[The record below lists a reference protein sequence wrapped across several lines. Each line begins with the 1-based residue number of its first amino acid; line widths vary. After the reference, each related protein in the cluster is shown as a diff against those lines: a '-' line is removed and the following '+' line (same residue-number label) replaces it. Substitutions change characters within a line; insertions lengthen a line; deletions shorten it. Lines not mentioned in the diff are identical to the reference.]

1 MVVQVI
7 EHNYPDLTNKR
18 IAGFDFDWTLVC
30 PKGSTVWSC
39 NRYDWKY
46 LYKNCNEILS
56 SYDVMGMTIVI
67 VTYQSRTYKI
77 EMLQDFLQQLDI
89 PAYIIV
95 SDTET
100 QKNFSLKEYLKI
112 DGDIDT
118 TVSFYCGDADG
129 EKGSWSDMDYKFA
142 IKNNIQFF
150 RPDQIFGSKNVKDI
164 EFTCI
169 KDFDMINNYDII
181 IMCGSPGSGKS
192 TFVTQQ
198 VETRGFTVLSS
209 DQYKSNKK
217 KMAKELNSM
226 ISIDKKV
233 VIDACNPTLEN
244 RNYWINIVKDKSYA
258 VIYIENEKS
267 IALER
272 NNKRVNKVP
281 QIAIHTWYKR
291 FENVNID
298 MIVNN
303 STDVSS
309 TSDQQ
314 EQLSITEKVEQLS
327 IM

>member
-1 MVVQVI
+1 MVIQVL
-7 EHNYPDLTNKR
+7 EHNCPDLTNKR

-30 PKGSTVWSC
+30 PKGPTTWSC

-56 SYDVMGMTIVI
+56 SYDDMGMTIVI

-129 EKGSWSDMDYKFA
+129 EIGSWSDMDYKFA

-164 EFTCI
+164 EFTCV
-169 KDFDMINNYDII
+169 KDFDMIDNYDII

-198 VETRGFTVLSS
+198 VKPRGFTVLSS

-291 FENVNID
+291 FEHVNID

-309 TSDQQ
+309 ISDPQ

>member
-1 MVVQVI
+1 MVIQVL
-7 EHNYPDLTNKR
+7 EHNCPDLTNNR

-30 PKGSTVWSC
+30 PKGPTTWSC

-56 SYDVMGMTIVI
+56 SYDDMGMTIVI

-129 EKGSWSDMDYKFA
+129 EIGSWSDMDYKFA

-164 EFTCI
+164 EFTCV
-169 KDFDMINNYDII
+169 KDFDMIDNYDII

-198 VETRGFTVLSS
+198 VKPRGFTVLSS

-291 FENVNID
+291 FEHVNID

-309 TSDQQ
+309 ISDPQ

>member
-1 MVVQVI
+1 
-7 EHNYPDLTNKR
+7 
-18 IAGFDFDWTLVC
+18 
-30 PKGSTVWSC
+30 
-39 NRYDWKY
+39 
-46 LYKNCNEILS
+46 
-56 SYDVMGMTIVI
+56 MTIVI

-100 QKNFSLKEYLKI
+100 QKNLSLKEYLKI

-129 EKGSWSDMDYKFA
+129 EIGSWSDMDYKFA

-164 EFTCI
+164 EFTCV
-169 KDFDMINNYDII
+169 KDFDMIDNYDII

-198 VETRGFTVLSS
+198 VKPRGFTVLSS

-291 FENVNID
+291 FEHVNID

-309 TSDQQ
+309 ISDPQ